1 MEKSSL
7 IPMSLT
13 ILGLAVLVV
22 ASVAGMMSDV
32 QEWAWPV
39 GGAGIL
45 LILLGLASATMG
57 PKSSAPRPGGADRRP

>member
-13 ILGLAVLVV
+13 ILGLAVLV
-22 ASVAGMMSDV
+22 AAAAAGMMSEV

-45 LILLGLASATMG
+45 LILLGLASAALG
-57 PKSSAPRPGGADRRP
+57 PKSSAPRTGADRRH

>member
-22 ASVAGMMSDV
+22 ASVAGMMSGV

-39 GGAGIL
+39 GGAGIA
-45 LILLGLASATMG
+45 LILVGFATAALG
-57 PKSSAPRPGGADRRP
+57 PKSSAPQNERSDRNR